1 MTDTL
6 KVARRPASDPF
17 GQFKAESENLLRE
30 AYSNLRKFDR
40 KRFPELDL
48 APTLED
54 PPNPDFGQL
63 ASSLSF
69 ELARVQKTKPM
80 AIAQEIVDELNKT
93 KAYNLVE
100 SVQAAEPGYVNF
112 RANVKTLAQLT
123 LKAILQEASTYGLL
137 KNRFERKLGQSL
149 DVGSE

>member
-1 MTDTL
+1 MTSVPMVGKGSL
-6 KVARRPASDPF
+6 SDPF
-17 GQFKAESENLLRE
+17 GQFRAECESLLRS
-30 AYSNLRKFDR
+30 AYSNLQKSDK

-54 PPNPDFGQL
+54 PPNPDFGHL

-80 AIAQEIVDELNKT
+80 AIAREIVDELNKT
-93 KAYNLVE
+93 KTRHLVE

-112 RANVKTLAQLT
+112 TANIGTLAQLT
-123 LKAILQEASTYGLL
+123 
-137 KNRFERKLGQSL
+137 
-149 DVGSE
+149 